1 MSWTQALVLGAIVG
15 LFVYLMLEEDRRNGR
30 A

>member
-1 MSWTQALVLGAIVG
+1 
-15 LFVYLMLEEDRRNGR
+15 MLEEDRRC